1 MKAWIARYS
10 VLTTISALIFASS
23 SRAHEFIIKP
33 AAMHAKAGDKV
44 PFSVLS
50 THVFMAGEELLSAG
64 TVRASLL
71 EGNKSVDL
79 PLKENNILQ
88 TLDGVAT
95 VQSKGTAMITGH
107 LVEPIETV
115 TSQETGKQ
123 LKAKFEKFSKAL
135 IVVDTSDKSY
145 EKTLGHRLEIL
156 PVSNP
161 TAAKIGDELSFK
173 ILFEGKP
180 LQAYVYATYD
190 GFSRYYNTYAYVTE
204 SREGVARVKITHPG
218 PWMVRVEKRLAVAEK
233 DYSLHVLKAV
243 LVFPVE

>member
-1 MKAWIARYS
+1 MKALIARYS
-10 VLTTISALIFASS
+10 VLVMAGCATFTASS
-23 SRAHEFIIKP
+23 HAHEFIIKP
-33 AAMHAKAGDKV
+33 ASMHAKAGDKI

-50 THVFMAGEELLSAG
+50 THVFMSGEELLSAKS
-64 TVRASLL
+64 VEVLLL

-88 TLDGVAT
+88 TLDGTAT
-95 VQSKGTAMITGH
+95 VQTKGTAMIAGH

-115 TSQETGKQ
+115 TSQETGKAQ
-123 LKAKFEKFSKAL
+123 RAKFEKFSKVL
-135 IVVDTSDKSY
+135 IVVDTSDKTY
-145 EKTLGHRLEIL
+145 EKVLGHRLEIL

-161 TAAKIGDELSFK
+161 TAARIGDELSFK
-173 ILFEGKP
+173 ILFDGKP

-190 GFSRYYNTYAYVTE
+190 GFSRYYNTYAYATE

-218 PWMVRVEKRLAVAEK
+218 AWMIRVEKRLAVAEK
-233 DYSLHVLKAV
+233 DYDLHVIKAV